1 MNINKK
7 ILVISL
13 LAASLTLVNLVTQGQ
28 GQNCKNSYN
37 NTLGYFNKGQ
47 FEYVNSYL
55 NECVESFKS
64 KEYYDYFRNNE
75 NGINT
80 VFKVYKLIITS
91 YKKLEQ
97 ESLAVRKMNEL
108 VVFFENKFSRDVVV
122 AKLNSTLLT
131 LIDSV

>member
-1 MNINKK
+1 MNLNKK
-7 ILVISL
+7 FLVISFL
-13 LAASLTLVNLVTQGQ
+13 TASLTLPSLVSQGQ
-28 GQNCKNSYN
+28 AQNCKNSFN

-55 NECVESFKS
+55 NECVESFKN

-75 NGINT
+75 NGITT
-80 VFKVYKLIITS
+80 VFRVYKLIINS

-108 VVFFENKFSRDVVV
+108 VAFYENKFSREAVEK
-122 AKLNSTLLT
+122 KLYEAQ
-131 LIDSV
+131 LIPIDY

>member
-1 MNINKK
+1 MNLNKK
-7 ILVISL
+7 FLVISL
-13 LAASLTLVNLVTQGQ
+13 LTASLTLFNLVTQGQ

-47 FEYVNSYL
+47 FEYVNSYM

-80 VFKVYKLIITS
+80 VFKVYKLIISS
-91 YKKLEQ
+91 YRKLEQ

-108 VVFFENKFSRDVVV
+108 VVFYENKFSREVVEK
-122 AKLNSTLLT
+122 KLYEAQLT
-131 LIDSV
+131 PIDY